1 MGFVSWF
8 LACFID
14 LSPISWVCML
24 FWIRFL
30 CGFDF
35 RHIKAIVFHIY
46 LIPKGWNTYRKHE
59 TQTKPNPALPW
70 WYISP
75 IPWVC
80 SYLFILVFIDMSPI
94 SWVCMLFL
102 IRLIFVI

>member
-1 MGFVSWF
+1 MGLFVFVHPSF
-8 LACFID
+8 YRYVTHFMGLYVVFD
-14 LSPISWVCML
+14 T
-24 FWIRFL
+24 
-30 CGFDF
+30 FDF
-35 RHIKAIVFHIY
+35 RHIKAIVFHTY

-75 IPWVC
+75 IPRVC

-94 SWVCMLFL
+94 PWVLLPGF
-102 IRLIFVI
+102 